1 MSLPLTALDLVSR
14 RIFSVS
20 PDDTVAQAAEA
31 LHCYRINA
39 LPLVSSGEIVG
50 LLSRREIDDALH
62 HGLGAVSARSISAGP
77 PPTVSPEAT
86 LTVVDALLRQHRL
99 VVVGTLCSPAGVLT
113 RTAVHRALQEATAP
127 MLWEQVEAHL
137 GSLAGLLAAL
147 GDLSARRGES
157 ALLIGGCVRDLLRG
171 HTPNDVDVLV
181 VGDAAG
187 LAKAA
192 ATALGGRASSNPAF
206 GTAHWVTPDR
216 TELDLASARTEHYTA
231 PGALPTVITPADL
244 RQDLSRRDFTINMM
258 ALTLGPGERGRLVDP
273 YSGRADLEAGI
284 LRVTHGLSFLDDPT
298 RFFRAARFAARLDL
312 DLEPGTADLMAAAL
326 ALPVRITRQRIGA
339 ELDRIFAEERAVAAM
354 AKLQDWG
361 VLAWIAPELAAP
373 GIISAL
379 MATTSAWK
387 SLSETGGVGAA
398 PDEALWLTLA
408 CALPQDARERC
419 SELVAGTRGRR
430 ARWLSGPGRLAAAA
444 QALSEST
451 ARSTQG
457 QALRGLDAAELVVL
471 ASGREQAAV
480 TWWLCTGR
488 HIPLTIDGRRLMA
501 CGVQPGP
508 RMGAAIAAAR
518 GTAWNGGNED
528 AQIAAA
534 MRVFALSD

>member
-1 MSLPLTALDLVSR
+1 MSLPLTALDLASR
-14 RIFSVS
+14 RIFSVA
-20 PDDTVAQAAEA
+20 PDDTIAQAAEA

-39 LPLVSSGEIVG
+39 LPLISSGRIVG

-62 HGLGAVSARSISAGP
+62 HGLGAAPVQAISAGP
-77 PPTVSPEAT
+77 PPAVSPDAS
-86 LTVVDALLRQHRL
+86 LAVVDALLRQHRL
-99 VVVGTLCSPAGVLT
+99 VVVGTLSNPAGVLT
-113 RTAVHRALQEATAP
+113 RTAVHRALQAATAP
-127 MLWEQVEAHL
+127 VLWPQVEDHL
-137 GSLAGLLAAL
+137 GTLAVLLAEL
-147 GDLSARRGES
+147 GDLAAQRGES

-187 LAKAA
+187 LVKAA
-192 ATALGGRASSNPAF
+192 AKALGGKTSSNPEF
-206 GTAHWVTPDR
+206 GTAHWVTRDG

-258 ALTLGPGERGRLVDP
+258 ALTLGPGARGTLVDP
-273 YSGRADLEAGI
+273 YRGRADLEAGV

-312 DLEPGTADLMAAAL
+312 VLDPGTADLMAAAL
-326 ALPVRITRQRIGA
+326 ALPVAITRQRIGA
-339 ELDRIFAEERAVAAM
+339 ELNRIFAEERAVAAM

-361 VLAWIAPELAAP
+361 VLAWIAPELAAS
-373 GIISAL
+373 GVVGAL
-379 MATTSAWK
+379 AASGSAWHA
-387 SLSETGGVGAA
+387 LSETGGVGAE
-398 PDEALWLTLA
+398 PCEAQWLTLA
-408 CALPQDARERC
+408 CALPQAARMRC
-419 SELVAGTRGRR
+419 SDLVAGTRGRR
-430 ARWLSGPGRLAAAA
+430 SRWLSGPERLAAAS

-457 QALRGLDAAELVVL
+457 RALRGLDAAELVVL
-471 ASGREQAAV
+471 ASGSERASV
-480 TWWLCTGR
+480 TWWLHTGR
-488 HIPLTIDGRRLMA
+488 HIPLSIDGRRLMA

-508 RMGAAIAAAR
+508 HMGTAIAAAR
-518 GTAWNGGNED
+518 DTAWDGGDED

-534 MRVFALSD
+534 MRVVEHSA

>member
-1 MSLPLTALDLVSR
+1 MSLSLTALDLASR

-39 LPLVSSGEIVG
+39 LPLVSSGEVVG
-50 LLSRREIDDALH
+50 LLSRREVDDALH
-62 HGLGAVSARSISAGP
+62 HGLGAVPARTISAGP
-77 PPTVSPEAT
+77 PPTVSPDAS
-86 LTVVDALLRQHRL
+86 LAVVDALLRQHRL
-99 VVVGTLCSPAGVLT
+99 VVVGTLRSPAGVLT
-113 RTAVHRALQEATAP
+113 RTAAHRALQTSAAP
-127 MLWEQVEAHL
+127 VLWQRVEAHL
-137 GSLAGLLAAL
+137 GALAGLLATL
-147 GDLSARRGES
+147 GDLAARRGES
-157 ALLIGGCVRDLLRG
+157 ALLIGGSVRDLLRG

-187 LAKAA
+187 LAAAA
-192 ATALGGRASSNPAF
+192 ATALGGKASSNPAF

-258 ALTLGPGERGRLVDP
+258 ALTLGPGDRGRLVDP
-273 YSGRADLEAGI
+273 YSGRADLEAGV
-284 LRVTHGLSFLDDPT
+284 LRVIHGLSFLDDPT

-312 DLEPGTADLMAAAL
+312 DLDPGTAALMAAAL
-326 ALPVRITRQRIGA
+326 ALPVTITRQRIGA

-354 AKLQDWG
+354 GKLQDWG
-361 VLAWIAPELAAP
+361 VLAWIAPELVAS
-373 GIISAL
+373 GVIGAL
-379 MATTSAWK
+379 TASTSAWR

-398 PDEALWLTLA
+398 PCEALWLTLA
-408 CALPQDARERC
+408 CALPQDARVRC
-419 SELVAGTRGRR
+419 SDLVAGTRGRR
-430 ARWLSGPGRLAAAA
+430 ARWLSGPERLAAAA
-444 QALSEST
+444 EVLSSSP

-457 QALRGLDAAELVVL
+457 RALRGLDAAELAVL
-471 ASGREQAAV
+471 ASGSARAAV

-488 HIPLTIDGRRLMA
+488 HIPLTIDGRRLLA

-508 RMGAAIAAAR
+508 HMGAAIAAAR
-518 GTAWNGGNED
+518 ELAWDGGDED

-534 MRVFALSD
+534 MRLLEHSS